1 MPKEI
6 DGVTYYTKD
15 EVFMDQS
22 EVDRVIQDRLARVEK
37 KPDDYDTVKARVQEL
52 EQEKTRL
59 ESTVQEKD
67 QELTQAVE
75 AARQEVRD
83 ELSPEVAKAQ
93 IKAAAVQKGFR
104 NADDAITFYGDLP
117 TELDGTAI
125 EARLAEIAT
134 ERSYLISSDP
144 TPSASDVGVGV
155 SGAGTAPSQPGLQRV
170 ESALEPK

>member
-22 EVDRVIQDRLARVEK
+22 EVDRIVQDRLARVDK
-37 KPDDYDTVKARVQEL
+37 KPDDYDAVKTRVQEL
-52 EQEKTRL
+52 EQEKSTL
-59 ESTVQEKD
+59 EATVQSKD
-67 QELTQAVE
+67 AELAQAVE
-75 AARQEVRD
+75 TAKQESRD
-83 ELSPEVAKAQ
+83 ELLPEVAKAR
-93 IKAAAVQKGFR
+93 IKAAAVTKGFR

-117 TELDGTAI
+117 TDIDDTTI
-125 EARLAEIAT
+125 ESRLAEIAT
-134 ERSYLISSDP
+134 ERSYLIASDQ

-155 SGAGTAPSQPGLQRV
+155 GGAGTAPSQPGLARV